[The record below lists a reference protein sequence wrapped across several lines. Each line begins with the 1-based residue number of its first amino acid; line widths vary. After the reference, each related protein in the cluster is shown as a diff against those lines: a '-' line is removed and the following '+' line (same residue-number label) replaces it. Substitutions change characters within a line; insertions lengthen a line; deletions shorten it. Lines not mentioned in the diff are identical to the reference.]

1 MALRIAPAA
10 LAIGVT
16 LLGVSCSGDE
26 TASDKQPAAAEQFE
40 ATAIGPTQTPEPAPP
55 TPAPTPIP
63 AASLPI
69 IDLHFHPEPGWSD
82 LAVLFDQIGVQA
94 GGNGSPGPDSLAL
107 DLAARYPGRV
117 LAFGGGY
124 DIRQLVLRY
133 GAAAWNLERAEV
145 EALLARLETDLQAG
159 RLEGIGEIHVNNWN
173 SNVAGS
179 PQYRWP
185 ADSPLLRRLLSLSA
199 TYRVPL
205 SVHMDAEAES
215 VAQMERLLAA
225 NRDGTVLWAHTGHF
239 AEPDLLRRLLA
250 SHPNLIC
257 ELSYRISMSV
267 SRTAIPM
274 DTNGRLKESWRELL
288 EAYPGRFVIGTDLG
302 GPSAGGYSSMIAF
315 WRRVLEQLS
324 PQTAARIAYRNAED
338 LLNSRP

>member
-1 MALRIAPAA
+1 MALRIALAA
-10 LAIGVT
+10 LAVAVT

-26 TASDKQPAAAEQFE
+26 TASDRQPAAAEQFE
-40 ATAIGPTQTPEPAPP
+40 ATASDPAQTPEPAPR
-55 TPAPTPIP
+55 TPEPTPIP
-63 AASLPI
+63 AASVPI
-69 IDLHFHPEPGWSD
+69 IDLHFHPEPGWGD
-82 LAVLFDQIGVQA
+82 VAALFDQIGVRA
-94 GGNGSPGPDSLAL
+94 AGNGASGLDSLAL
-107 DLAARYPGRV
+107 ELAARYPGRV

-133 GAAAWNLERAEV
+133 GAAAWNLERAEA
-145 EALLARLETDLQAG
+145 EALLVRLEADLQAG

-173 SNVAGS
+173 SNIVGS

-185 ADSPLLRRLLSLSA
+185 ADSPLLQRLLSLSA

-205 SVHMDAEAES
+205 TVHMDAEAES

-225 NRDGTVLWAHTGHF
+225 NREGTLLWAHTGHF

-250 SHPNLIC
+250 THPNLVC
-257 ELSYRISMSV
+257 ELSYRISISP

-274 DTNGRLKESWRELL
+274 DTNGHLKESWRELL
-288 EAYPGRFVIGTDLG
+288 EAFPGRFVIGTDLG
-302 GPSAGGYSSMIAF
+302 GPSPAGYGSMIGF
-315 WRRVLEQLS
+315 WRRILEQLS
-324 PQTAARIAYRNAED
+324 PQTAASIAYRNAED